1 MDRVYGYAFRVFLI
15 ALISTFVLFMAFVLT
30 ASSVRADDGAD
41 DMWTFGNYGTSELLK
56 MPQAHV
62 IRFEEGHVVMP
73 IARLVPY
80 TITKDGCV
88 CFVSL
93 KVMGEGEAEIERYN
107 PYSHQH
113 VINQVRNDVWEQL
126 YGNKELPEQ
135 PKWEYRYELNEIGFV
150 NNI

>member
-15 ALISTFVLFMAFVLT
+15 ALISTFVLFIALMLT
-30 ASSVRADDGAD
+30 ATKAHADDGAD
-41 DMWTFGNYGTSELLK
+41 DMWMFGNYATSELLK
-56 MPQAHV
+56 MPQAHI
-62 IRFEEGHVVMP
+62 IRFEDGYVVMP

-80 TITKDGCV
+80 TVTKDGCV